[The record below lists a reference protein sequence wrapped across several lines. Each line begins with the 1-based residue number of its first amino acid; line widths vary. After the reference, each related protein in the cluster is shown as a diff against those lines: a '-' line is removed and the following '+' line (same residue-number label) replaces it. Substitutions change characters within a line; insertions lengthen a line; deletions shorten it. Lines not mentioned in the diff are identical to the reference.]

1 VGDLRVDYA
10 MLHDLQRA
18 LSDVAE
24 RLEGVRAEARLA
36 GPAWGGRAVANS
48 MGDFVDNWDAH
59 REKVASAVKE
69 LAGDCKGVAATFQA
83 IEAGL
88 SRAAVGDSEAA
99 P

>member
-1 VGDLRVDYA
+1 
-10 MLHDLQRA
+10 
-18 LSDVAE
+18 
-24 RLEGVRAEARLA
+24 
-36 GPAWGGRAVANS
+36 

-88 SRAAVGDSEAA
+88 SRAAAA
-99 P
+99 DPGAAS

>member
-1 VGDLRVDYA
+1 LDLRVDFA
-10 MLHDLQRA
+10 MLDKLQGA
-18 LSDVAE
+18 LAEVAD
-24 RLEGVRAEARLA
+24 RLERVRAEAHLA

-83 IEAGL
+83 VEAGL
-88 SRAAVGDSEAA
+88 SRAAAGPGAA

>member
-1 VGDLRVDYA
+1 MPDLQVDYA
-10 MLHDLQRA
+10 MLHRLQRA
-18 LSDVAE
+18 LGEVAE
-24 RLEGVRAEARLA
+24 RLEGVRAEAHLA

-88 SRAAVGDSEAA
+88 SRAAAA
-99 P
+99 DPGAAS